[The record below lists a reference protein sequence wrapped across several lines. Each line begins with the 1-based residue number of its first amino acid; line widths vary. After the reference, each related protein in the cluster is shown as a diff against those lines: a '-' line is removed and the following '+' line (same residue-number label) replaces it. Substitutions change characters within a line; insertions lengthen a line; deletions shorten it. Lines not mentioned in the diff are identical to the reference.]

1 MTWIVDAS
9 VAVKWVVSEPLRDK
23 ARLLLAD
30 TDLLEAPDL
39 LFPEAANTV
48 WKKTRRGEM
57 TARQAELALAA
68 IRRLIAV
75 IHPSEGLADRALKMA
90 HALDHPAYDCFY
102 LACAERRDGV
112 LITADARLCAVVAN
126 SAFAALVHPLEQFDA
141 PP

>member
-9 VAVKWVVSEPLRDK
+9 IAVKWVVSEPQRDK

-39 LFPEAANTV
+39 LFPETANTV

-68 IRRLIAV
+68 IARLIAV
-75 IHPSEGLADRALKMA
+75 VHPSEDLFARALEMA
-90 HALDHPAYDCFY
+90 QALDDPAYDCFY
-102 LACAERRDGV
+102 LACAERQGGV
-112 LITADARLCAVVAN
+112 LVTADARLCAAVAD
-126 SAFAALVHPLEQFDA
+126 SPFAALVRPLDQFDA